1 MKNQKNRPPHRP
13 AQFAADLEGHER
25 FLEKTDAYIS
35 GTPAAALSVSGWAD
49 ALGVSRTT
57 LSNYKRRGAA
67 WKESI
72 VTTVVKIRNL
82 RSGRSADI

>member
-1 MKNQKNRPPHRP
+1 MKDQKNRPPHRP

-72 VTTVVKIRNL
+72 TATLVQIKKL
-82 RSGRSADI
+82 RSGRSVGV